1 MSDATELL
9 KIGKAVK
16 AFGTARSAG
25 KDSAALRMQAR
36 VAAAQGYADEEASRR
51 AARYQLG
58 EQAAAL
64 AQAGI
69 GPGGTA
75 ELVVKDSAL
84 AAEMDALNYRYRGLQ
99 AARALRSQGKKSA
112 TDGYLMAGAQ
122 LLSGRAEVKNQ
133 RSILSN
139 AEK

>member
-1 MSDATELL
+1 MSDMKQLM
-9 KIGKAVK
+9 KIGTALK
-16 AFGTARSAG
+16 AFGSARSG
-25 KDSAALRMQAR
+25 SKDRAALEQQAR
-36 VAAAQGYADEEASRR
+36 VAAAQGYADEEAARR

-75 ELVVKDSAL
+75 DLVVKDSAL

-99 AARALRSQGKKSA
+99 AARALRSQARKTAS
-112 TDGYLMAGAQ
+112 DSYLMAGAK
-122 LLSGRAEVKNQ
+122 LLSGAAEMKNQ

>member
-1 MSDATELL
+1 MSDLGSL
-9 KIGKAVK
+9 IKAGGTIYGGVK
-16 AFGTARSAG
+16 DA
-25 KDSAALRMQAR
+25 KALRKQAR
-36 VAAAQGYADEEASRR
+36 VAFAQGYADEEAARR
-51 AARYQLG
+51 QARYQLG

-99 AARALRSQGKKSA
+99 QGRALRSQAKA
-112 TDGYLMAGAQ
+112 VRRDAFLMAGAQ
-122 LLSGRAEVKNQ
+122 LISGSADQKNQ
-133 RSILSN
+133 RSLLSN
-139 AEK
+139 AGA

>member
-1 MSDATELL
+1 MSDAGAWIKAGGTIFGGI
-9 KIGKAVK
+9 KDAKAVRK
-16 AFGTARSAG
+16 
-25 KDSAALRMQAR
+25 QAR
-36 VAAAQGYADEEASRR
+36 VAYAQGYADEEAARR

-99 AARALRSQGKKSA
+99 QGRALRSQAKA
-112 TDGYLMAGAQ
+112 IRRDAFLMAGSQ
-122 LLSGRAEVKNQ
+122 LLGGEAEQRNQ

-139 AEK
+139 AGA